1 MIGEK
6 DVLIGV
12 HNDIAL
18 PVVVFTA
25 VAACFFVGIFQIA
38 GGLWLTLH
46 NHVWADV
53 AEYALVTF
61 IVECKA
67 VVNINASFPHA
78 GHTLNALDA

>member
-6 DVLIGV
+6 DALIGV

-38 GGLWLTLH
+38 IGAPRTWG
-46 NHVWADV
+46 V
-53 AEYALVTF
+53 YAGT
-61 IVECKA
+61 
-67 VVNINASFPHA
+67 
-78 GHTLNALDA
+78 